1 MNRKKKSISYEE
13 GLMERLKNPEYA
25 AGYLETC
32 MNDKEGNAE
41 DLFLIALRDVAKAF
55 GFAHIAK
62 KAHLGRESLYKA
74 LCKEGDPRLSTLTSV
89 LDVVGLKLSVQL
101 KKAS

>member
-1 MNRKKKSISYEE
+1 MKGKKSVSYEE
-13 GLMERLKNPEYA
+13 GLIKRLKNPEYA
-25 AGYLETC
+25 AGYLEAC
-32 MNDKEGNAE
+32 MNDKEGDAE
-41 DLFLIALRDVAKAF
+41 ELFLIALRDVAKAF
-55 GFAHIAK
+55 GFSNIAK

-74 LCKEGDPRLSTLTSV
+74 LSKKGDPRLSTLTSV